1 MIPMWQR
8 KELIDRDRNGMSIC
22 KQCELLE
29 IPRSTLYYTP
39 SKSYSE
45 NDLKIMQR
53 LDELYLEDPTRGTRR
68 MSKELCKSG
77 FKIGRGHVRTLMQVM
92 RLKTVYCRPRTT
104 IMDPAKY
111 KYPYL
116 LRNLSIVR
124 PNQVWGIDITY
135 IPMPKGFMYMFA
147 IIDLYSRFI
156 VGWSLSNS
164 MEAEWVVET
173 IKSAIEKH
181 GKPEIINSDQGS
193 QFTSDVYVDFIKSKE
208 TIKISMDGK
217 GRAIDNVFIERFW
230 RTIKY
235 DKIYLVRPE
244 TTTELFHVCKE
255 FIEYYNYK
263 RDHSSIGDLTPKE
276 VYRLAA

>member
-1 MIPMWQR
+1 MIPMAQR
-8 KELIDRDRNGMSIC
+8 KELIDRDSNGMSIC

-45 NDLKIMQR
+45 IDLEMMQL
-53 LDELYLEDPTRGTRR
+53 LDELYLEDPTRGSRR
-68 MSKELCKSG
+68 MSKELCKKD
-77 FKIGRGHVRTLMQVM
+77 FKIGRGHVRTLMRVM

-104 IMDPAKY
+104 IMDPTKY

-116 LRNLSIVR
+116 LRNLPIVR

-173 IKSAIEKH
+173 IKLAIEKN

-193 QFTSDVYVDFIKSKE
+193 QFTSDVYVEYIKSKE

-244 TTTELFHVCKE
+244 TPTELYQACRE

-263 RDHSSIGDLTPKE
+263 RDHSSIGDLPPRE
-276 VYRLAA
+276 VYKQAA